1 MNFEPYL
8 TPYVDIQLRWI
19 RDLNKNTET
28 YRS

>member
-1 MNFEPYL
+1 MNFEPCL
-8 TPYVDIQLRWI
+8 TPYVDTQLRWI